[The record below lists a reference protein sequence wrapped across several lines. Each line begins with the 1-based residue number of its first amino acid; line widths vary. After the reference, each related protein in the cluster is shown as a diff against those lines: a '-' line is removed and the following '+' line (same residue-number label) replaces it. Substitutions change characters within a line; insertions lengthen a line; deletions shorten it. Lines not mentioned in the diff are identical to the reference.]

1 MRVANRM
8 RMIHVTGDSKW
19 GGGAGIIFAL
29 AETAMQMGWEVDFL
43 TTDPVCQQEG
53 RAHGLRIVDLD
64 AIRREIS
71 PLRDLRGLVSL
82 YRFFKESKYGLV
94 HTHTSKAGFLGRIAA
109 RLAAV
114 PAIVHT
120 AHAFSFHE
128 ESSFAERNAY
138 VLLEKI
144 AARFCDRIVTV
155 SEYHRDWGVRLGIA
169 PQSRMIAIPN
179 GLRKERVEATVP
191 PTAIRAEWGL
201 AADDVAVLVA
211 GRLAA
216 GKGLEYLIEAVSR
229 LRHREMRSFRVLLA
243 GEGPLRAALERRV
256 EELRLGD
263 RITFLG
269 FRTEIGSLLNAS
281 DIVVMPSLHEGCSIS
296 LLESM
301 AAGKPIIASAIGSNL
316 EVTSNGEGALL
327 VPPKD
332 ASALATAIQRFIE
345 NPAQA
350 MEKARAARAIYES
363 RYTIERMTNAYR
375 HLYEGLTSGARSTAP
390 ALAKKT
396 AEENIG

>member
-1 MRVANRM
+1 M

-29 AETAMQMGWEVDFL
+29 AETAMEMGWGVDFL
-43 TTDPVCQQEG
+43 TTDPVCQAQG
-53 RAHGLRIVDLD
+53 RARGLRIVDLD
-64 AIRREIS
+64 AIRRQIN

-82 YRFFKESKYGLV
+82 YHYFKRSQYGLV

-109 RLAAV
+109 RMAGV

-155 SEYHRDWGVRLGIA
+155 SEYHRDWGMRLGIA
-169 PQSRMIAIPN
+169 PPSRMLAIPN
-179 GLRKERVEATVP
+179 GLRRERVEASL
-191 PTAIRAEWGL
+191 PTAAIRAQWNL
-201 AADDVAVLVA
+201 APEEIAILVA
-211 GRLAA
+211 GRLAD
-216 GKGLEYLIEAVSR
+216 GKGLEYLIEAVLR
-229 LRHREMRSFRVLLA
+229 LQHRDIRRFRVLLA

-256 EELRLGD
+256 HELRLAD
-263 RITFLG
+263 RIQFLG
-269 FRTEIGSLLNAS
+269 FCTEIGSLLNAC
-281 DIVVMPSLHEGCSIS
+281 DLVVMPSLHEGCSIS
-296 LLESM
+296 LLEAM

-316 EVTSNGEGALL
+316 EVTSDGQGAFL
-327 VPPKD
+327 VPPKN
-332 ASALATAIQRFIE
+332 AAALAETIERLIE
-345 NPAQA
+345 NPSQA
-350 MEKARAARAIYES
+350 VEKARAARAIYES

-375 HLYEGLTSGARSTAP
+375 SLYERLTVGARSTAP
-390 ALAKKT
+390 ALAKET
-396 AEENIG
+396 VEENIG